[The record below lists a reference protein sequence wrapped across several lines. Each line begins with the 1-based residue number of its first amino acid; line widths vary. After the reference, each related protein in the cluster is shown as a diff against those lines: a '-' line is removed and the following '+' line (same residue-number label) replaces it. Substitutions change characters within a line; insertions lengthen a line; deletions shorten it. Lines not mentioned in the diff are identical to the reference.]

1 MTADFRMPNYQT
13 REGFIET
20 IRQAGEY
27 IADHAENLL
36 GEYPSLLSEMDITAR
51 FRFDEVPTIE
61 VRRKHLTCTKEQYAD
76 LTRRNEKPLERRN
89 SQNGTDA
96 HKGVEK

>member
-61 VRRKHLTCTKEQYAD
+61 VRREHISCEIAQYP
-76 LTRRNEKPLERRN
+76 TVIRRNEKPLERRN
-89 SQNGTDA
+89 SQNGTDT
-96 HKGVEK
+96 HKGAEK